1 MPYTN
6 SLIDR
11 VRSDIAYSQNRNRQL
26 MNLRNRLAADSI
38 SFPQIPSIPRG
49 AAYAPLPAG
58 MTRTA
63 LGPTFRG
70 RGGNMLTTIKTPW
83 GSSVTVDANHAQT
96 FARLFQGL
104 NALGYH
110 PKSVGGYN
118 YRNIAGTNTLS
129 KHAFGLA
136 VDLDPQQNRG
146 GRLGGGGTRYGYFD
160 PASVMKLARSLG
172 MSWGATFSNPD
183 PMHFSFGEG

>member
-1 MPYTN
+1 
-6 SLIDR
+6 
-11 VRSDIAYSQNRNRQL
+11 
-26 MNLRNRLAADSI
+26 
-38 SFPQIPSIPRG
+38 
-49 AAYAPLPAG
+49 
-58 MTRTA
+58 
-63 LGPTFRG
+63 
-70 RGGNMLTTIKTPW
+70 MLVLLLSW
-83 GSSVTVDANHAQT
+83 GSSVTVDAAHAGT
-96 FARLFQGL
+96 FAKLFQGL

-129 KHAFGLA
+129 KHAYGLA

-160 PASVMKLARSLG
+160 PGSVMKLARSLG
-172 MSWGATFSNPD
+172 MSWGASFGNPD

>member
-6 SLIDR
+6 QLIDR
-11 VRSDIAYSQNRNRQL
+11 VRQDIAYSQARNRQL
-26 MNLRNRLAADSI
+26 TALGQALTSSGGI
-38 SFPQIPSIPRG
+38 QIPGVNTS
-49 AAYAPLPAG
+49 LPSG

-70 RGGNMLTTIKTPW
+70 QGGNMLTTIKTPW
-83 GSSVTVDANHAQT
+83 GSSVTVDAGHAQT
-96 FARLFQGL
+96 FSRLFQGL

-129 KHAFGLA
+129 KHAYGLA

-160 PASVMKLARSLG
+160 PNAVMKLVKSLG
-172 MSWGATFSNPD
+172 MSWGASFSNPD

>member
-1 MPYTN
+1 MAAPYTN
-6 SLIDR
+6 QLINR
-11 VRSDIAYSQNRNRQL
+11 VRQDIAYSQARNARV
-26 MNLRNRLAADSI
+26 AALGRTLQSM
-38 SFPQIPSIPRG
+38 PMPSNSS
-49 AAYAPLPAG
+49 LPAG
-58 MTRTA
+58 MSRTA
-63 LGPTFRG
+63 LGPTFKG
-70 RGGNMLTTIKTPW
+70 QGGNMLTTIKTPW
-83 GSSVTVDANHAQT
+83 GSSVTVDAAHAGT
-96 FARLFQGL
+96 FAKLFQGL

-129 KHAFGLA
+129 KHAYGLA

-160 PASVMKLARSLG
+160 AGSVMKLAKSLG
-172 MSWGATFSNPD
+172 MSWGASFGNPD

>member
-11 VRSDIAYSQNRNRQL
+11 VRQDIAYSQARNRQIASL
-26 MNLRNRLAADSI
+26 GRSLQSMPMAINSSL
-38 SFPQIPSIPRG
+38 PS
-49 AAYAPLPAG
+49 G
-58 MTRTA
+58 MSRTA

-70 RGGNMLTTIKTPW
+70 QGGNMLTTIKTPW
-83 GSSVTVDANHAQT
+83 GSSVTVDAAHAQT
-96 FARLFQGL
+96 FSKLFQGL
-104 NALGYH
+104 NKLGYH
-110 PKSVGGYN
+110 PQSVGGYN
-118 YRNIAGTNTLS
+118 YRNIAGTKTLS

-136 VDLDPQQNRG
+136 VDLDPTQNRG

-160 PASVMKLARSLG
+160 PNKVMALARSLG
-172 MSWGATFSNPD
+172 MSWGATFKNPD